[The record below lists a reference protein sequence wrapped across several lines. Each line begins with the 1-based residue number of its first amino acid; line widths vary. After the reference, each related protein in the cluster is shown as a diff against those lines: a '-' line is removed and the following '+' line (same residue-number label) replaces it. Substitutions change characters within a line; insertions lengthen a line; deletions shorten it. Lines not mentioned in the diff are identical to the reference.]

1 MKAEDPD
8 GEFRVSE
15 EDSLAGI
22 IEDYED
28 AGRQS
33 REVLE
38 RHEMEDRLG
47 TTGWHLPLGAAGVG
61 RPLRLLD
68 LWC

>member
-15 EDSLAGI
+15 EDSSAGI

-28 AGRQS
+28 ACRES
-33 REVLE
+33 REVLQ
-38 RHEMEDRLG
+38 RHEMGIVWGRQGG
-47 TTGWHLPLGAAGVG
+47 TCPLGLHA
-61 RPLRLLD
+61 
-68 LWC
+68 